1 MVTAG
6 FPEVATIENSMH
18 QDEAPRKDWQPEIV
32 VFFFFFVVAVI
43 ASSAD
48 LSCSK
53 RCSQKKLWLRNHD
66 SVILVVR
73 NCTDSF
79 FVRKGSSG

>member
-32 VFFFFFVVAVI
+32 VFCRRRHSIVCRLIVFEAVLTEKIVVE
-43 ASSAD
+43 
-48 LSCSK
+48 K
-53 RCSQKKLWLRNHD
+53 PR
-66 SVILVVR
+66 
-73 NCTDSF
+73 
-79 FVRKGSSG
+79 